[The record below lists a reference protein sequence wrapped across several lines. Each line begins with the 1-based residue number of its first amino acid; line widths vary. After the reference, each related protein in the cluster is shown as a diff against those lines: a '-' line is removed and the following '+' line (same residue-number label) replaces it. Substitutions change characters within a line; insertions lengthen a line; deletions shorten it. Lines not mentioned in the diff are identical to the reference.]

1 MTDTGQTNVIIL
13 ILATAVTA
21 GTPIL
26 YAALGELLAE
36 RSGVINLGVEG
47 MMLIG
52 AVCGFIAALAF
63 ENPWAGVF
71 AAMLAG
77 GGVSAIHAFL
87 TVTLRA
93 DQVVSGLALTIF
105 GAGLSG
111 FLGKSYIGTPLPA
124 PFSAKPLAVLG
135 DIPVIGPIFFHHDP
149 LVYVTYLL
157 VPVLWVYIYKTRPGM
172 HLRAVGENPA
182 AADSLGVPVFLSR
195 YLYVIAGGM
204 LAGLGGAYLSL
215 AYAPSWLENM
225 TAGRGWI
232 AVALVIFA
240 IWNPLRA
247 MAGAYIFG
255 GIDALGFRLQVLGVM
270 VPTFFLKMLPYIFT
284 VLVLIIV
291 IGRSKAARTGS
302 PGALGMAFDREER

>member
-1 MTDTGQTNVIIL
+1 MADGGQTSIYIL

-36 RSGVINLGVEG
+36 RAGVINLGVEG

-52 AVCGFIAALAF
+52 AVCGFIAALTF
-63 ENPWAGVF
+63 KNPWAGVA

-77 GGVSAIHAFL
+77 GMVAAIHAFL
-87 TVTLRA
+87 AVTLRS

-105 GAGLSG
+105 GTGLSG
-111 FLGKSYIGTPLPA
+111 FLGKGYVGTPLPA
-124 PFSAKPLAVLG
+124 TFAAKPLAGLG

-149 LVYVTYLL
+149 LVYITYLL
-157 VPVLWVYIYKTRPGM
+157 VPALWVFIYKTRPGL
-172 HLRAVGENPA
+172 HLRAVGENPW
-182 AADSLGVPVFLSR
+182 AADSLGVSVSLSR

-240 IWNPLRA
+240 IWNPVRA
-247 MAGAYIFG
+247 LVGAYIFG
-255 GIDALGFRLQVLGVM
+255 GIDALGFRLQVLGLM

-291 IGRSKAARTGS
+291 IGRSGGTGTGS
-302 PGALGMAFDREER
+302 PQALGLPFDREKR

>member
-1 MTDTGQTNVIIL
+1 MADSGQSVLVL

-36 RSGVINLGVEG
+36 RAGIINLGVEG

-63 ENPWAGVF
+63 KNPWAGVL

-77 GGVSAIHAFL
+77 GLVASIHAFL
-87 TVTLRA
+87 TVTMRS

-105 GAGLSG
+105 GTGLSG
-111 FLGKSYIGTPLPA
+111 FLGKGYVGTPLPA
-124 PFSAKPLAVLG
+124 PFVARPLGGLG
-135 DIPVIGPIFFHHDP
+135 DIPFIGPVFFNHDP
-149 LVYVTYLL
+149 LVYLSYLL
-157 VPVLWVYIYKTRPGM
+157 VPALWLYIYKTRPGL

-182 AADSLGVPVFLSR
+182 AADSLGVNVFLSR
-195 YLYVIAGGM
+195 YVYVIAGGM

-240 IWNPLRA
+240 LWNPVRA
-247 MAGAYIFG
+247 LAGAYIFG
-255 GIDALGFRLQVLGVM
+255 GIDALGFRLQVLGLA
-270 VPTFFLKMLPYIFT
+270 VPTFFLKMLPYVFT
-284 VLVLIIV
+284 VLVLILV
-291 IGRSKAARTGS
+291 IGRRKANGTGS
-302 PGALGMAFDREER
+302 PRALGMAFDREER